1 MNQKETNIID
11 DENTVHENEVIKVED
26 NKMKSKD
33 VDESSFITSLC
44 NHETMYFEHHADSS
58 DFLVSMVSHQQ
69 HIQEESI
76 VDASSMVCHHSTE
89 NPNMEDL
96 LSITTEYSGEKELFE
111 EDVNDAKSKT
121 FSSTLLA
128 HQLPVANTPDE
139 FPMLPVSMAAHI
151 VTDLDETCHHSFTML
166 VHQTTND
173 DIFSNIQR
181 NTENVDSFELAAPIV
196 YSEMDLEEESCVRV
210 TDQCTED
217 LSALQL
223 FSEQQEQQNCQSENS
238 VEDVIRDDP
247 CIDPY
252 LDEYAEDNDKIV
264 QAVSAEPVIVQELFY
279 LPSMV
284 AHQLPYLETPAEHTE
299 FLSSSASHRYLPT
312 DSEDSSLLPSMLAY
326 QYQEQR
332 YNDTS
337 VEEYDN
343 KDEENEHIS
352 SLVSH
357 QLSVSGVTNENR
369 ELLIS
374 TVSHNI
380 QTDEQNKL
388 IDDYSMIGHQ
398 IYNNTDGDKIGNSEK
413 ENRLPISDKDITPK
427 SDDSW
432 IEGYKVED
440 TESKLITS
448 LVSHQLPGSDATN
461 ENTELLI
468 TSVSHNITSDEPP
481 YSTTVGSESSML
493 VHHVD
498 DKTVKEKA
506 MTNKSDEFNI
516 QTNIPVS
523 KNKTEGYAVKQAENE
538 IINSKE
544 KLVEYKINSYTEG
557 SVYNQKENICHTESP
572 VGMDDTNETNDNLE
586 NVAQNSYTSKLTRI
600 QKLQRLVEDEIEEFE
615 NKRKNNIK
623 HIEND
628 VETTETH
635 IVNNVKNIEFKSCIV
650 THQKLY
656 NENSEED
663 LLYKIDEQ
671 TKDEYVSTDNDSI
684 ASSKESLNSVIC
696 TTSENV
702 KCNEE
707 QNSIDDD
714 ESSGVYS
721 DQDNGEE
728 NVIQASCTLEN
739 NSPIVITTNQLSS
752 TDLKTEEES
761 DLSEEHLRKT
771 PRRSSSSTTHLRK
784 TPRRSS

>member
-89 NPNMEDL
+89 NPNLEDL

-128 HQLPVANTPDE
+128 HQLPVADTPDE
-139 FPMLPVSMAAHI
+139 FPMLPVSMATHI
-151 VTDLDETCHHSFTML
+151 VTDLDETFHSSSTML
-166 VHQTTND
+166 VHQNTND
-173 DIFSNIQR
+173 YIFSNIQR
-181 NTENVDSFELAAPIV
+181 NTENDDSFELAVPIV

-238 VEDVIRDDP
+238 VEDVKRDDP
-247 CIDPY
+247 CIDPS
-252 LDEYAEDNDKIV
+252 LDEYAEDNDRIV
-264 QAVSAEPVIVQELFY
+264 QTVSAETVIVQELFF

-284 AHQLPYLETPAEHTE
+284 VHQLPYLETPVEHTE

-312 DSEDSSLLPSMLAY
+312 DSEDISLLPSMLAY
-326 QYQEQR
+326 QYLEQK
-332 YNDTS
+332 YSNTNI
-337 VEEYDN
+337 EEYED
-343 KDEENEHIS
+343 KENEHFP

-357 QLSVSGVTNENR
+357 QLSVTGVNNENR

-374 TVSHNI
+374 AVSHNI

-398 IYNNTDGDKIGNSEK
+398 IYNNTDEDKIGNSEK

-461 ENTELLI
+461 ENKELLI
-468 TSVSHNITSDEPP
+468 TSLSHNITSDEPP
-481 YSTTVGSESSML
+481 YSTTLGSESSML

-516 QTNIPVS
+516 QTSIPVI
-523 KNKTEGYAVKQAENE
+523 KNKTESNAVRQAENE

-544 KLVEYKINSYTEG
+544 KLVEFKINSYTEG
-557 SVYNQKENICHTESP
+557 SVNNQKEKICHTESP

-586 NVAQNSYTSKLTRI
+586 NVALNSYTSKLTRI

-628 VETTETH
+628 VETTET
-635 IVNNVKNIEFKSCIV
+635 N
-650 THQKLY
+650 
-656 NENSEED
+656 
-663 LLYKIDEQ
+663 
-671 TKDEYVSTDNDSI
+671 DN
-684 ASSKESLNSVIC
+684 
-696 TTSENV
+696 
-702 KCNEE
+702 
-707 QNSIDDD
+707 
-714 ESSGVYS
+714 
-721 DQDNGEE
+721 
-728 NVIQASCTLEN
+728 LE
-739 NSPIVITTNQLSS
+739 
-752 TDLKTEEES
+752 
-761 DLSEEHLRKT
+761 
-771 PRRSSSSTTHLRK
+771 
-784 TPRRSS
+784 